1 MCIITS
7 SWGYLHDNLLTYVK
21 NVQITS
27 AVNMTLVLNR
37 NQIQKKK
44 KKERNIETDP
54 VFPQLSVAIFPS
66 RKYNTVELGG
76 NRNEGHTGRYF
87 ICI

>member
-7 SWGYLHDNLLTYVK
+7 SWGYLHDNLLTYMK

-37 NQIQKKK
+37 NQIQGKKR
-44 KKERNIETDP
+44 E
-54 VFPQLSVAIFPS
+54 
-66 RKYNTVELGG
+66 KY
-76 NRNEGHTGRYF
+76 
-87 ICI
+87 

>member
-7 SWGYLHDNLLTYVK
+7 SWGYLHDNLLTYMK

-27 AVNMTLVLNR
+27 AVNMTAVLNR
-37 NQIQKKK
+37 NPIQKKK
-44 KKERNIETDP
+44 DRNSEADP

-66 RKYNTVELGG
+66 CKYNIVELGG
-76 NRNEGHTGRYF
+76 NKNEGCTGRYF
-87 ICI
+87 ICK